1 MSDILL
7 WTIIVILVIPLSVL
21 LYKYRHQ
28 VMQIRKIDAKLI
40 EHFKSSN
47 QENILLIT
55 DHKPLQEL
63 LVRINL
69 LIDKEKELERKQ
81 KKQEDSNRKMLAN
94 ISHDLKTPLT
104 VIMGY
109 AEMLQNED
117 IELDAKSRLR
127 IDKINNKASD
137 VLAMIEEF
145 FDVVKIEAGDFT
157 LNIESLDICE
167 LCREEI
173 LQYYE
178 LIEDFKIHLEIDLS
192 ETPIFVEADRFALKR
207 ILSNL
212 IANAVRHGAD
222 GRFLKI
228 KTYQSNNHKFIEVID
243 HGKGIIE
250 DHQDKIFERLF
261 TMEDSRNKK
270 YQGSGLGLT
279 VTKRLVE
286 AMNGRITLTSR
297 PYKETRFIVEF

>member
-1 MSDILL
+1 MSDVLL
-7 WTIIVILVIPLSVL
+7 WIIIVILVILLSIL
-21 LYKYRHQ
+21 LYKYRQQ
-28 VMQIRKIDAKLI
+28 VRQIKKIDLELK
-40 EHFKSSN
+40 EHIISSN

-69 LIDKEKELERKQ
+69 LIDREKELERKQ
-81 KKQEDSNRKMLAN
+81 RKREDSNRKMLAN

-117 IELDAKSRLR
+117 IELDVKSRLR

-137 VLAMIEEF
+137 VLVMIEEF

-167 LCREEI
+167 LCREEV

-178 LIEDFKIHLEIDLS
+178 LIEDLKIDLEFDLS
-192 ETPIFVEADRFALKR
+192 DISIFVEADRIALKR

-212 IANAVRHGAD
+212 ISNAVRHGAD
-222 GRFLKI
+222 GRYLKI
-228 KTYQSNNHKFIEVID
+228 KTYQNDNHKYIEVID

-261 TMEDSRNKK
+261 TLEDSRNKK

-286 AMNGRITLTSR
+286 AMDGRITLTSI

>member
-1 MSDILL
+1 MSDVLL
-7 WTIIVILVIPLSVL
+7 WMFIVILVILL
-21 LYKYRHQ
+21 AIFLYKYRHQ

-40 EHFKSSN
+40 EHIKGSN
-47 QENILLIT
+47 QENILMIT

-69 LIDKEKELERKQ
+69 LIDKEKELERTQ
-81 KKQEDSNRKMLAN
+81 RKQEDSNRKMLAN

-117 IELDAKSRLR
+117 IELDTKSRLR

-137 VLAMIEEF
+137 VLVMIEEF

-157 LNIESLDICE
+157 LHIESLDICE

-178 LIEDFKIHLEIDLS
+178 LIEDLKIHMEIELS
-192 ETPIFVEADRFALKR
+192 DTPLFVEADRIALKR

-212 IANAVRHGAD
+212 IENAVRYGAD
-222 GRFLKI
+222 GRYLKI
-228 KTYQSNNHKFIEVID
+228 KTYQNNNHKYIEIID

-250 DHQDKIFERLF
+250 DHQNKIFERLF
-261 TMEDSRNKK
+261 TLDDSRNKK

-297 PYKETRFIVEF
+297 PYEETKFIVEL